1 LLENSQVASAIPS
14 ESQAGASRRR
24 AIRFLIAAVVVS
36 GSAAAVAWWQSP
48 RSSRPRRA
56 VHPLDATSPYA
67 NTRPGVG
74 YVGDAACI
82 RCHAEIAETYRQH
95 PMGRSLSSIDAAKAT
110 IGDEVDGRVLFEADG
125 LEYAIERRD
134 GHVFHQE
141 TRRDASGRVIAR
153 NEAEVR
159 FALGS
164 GSQGVSFLI
173 DRDGFL
179 FESPI
184 GWYSR
189 KRRWDL
195 SPGYRRNNAHFDR
208 PVLPGCLY
216 CHANRVEPVEGTM
229 NRYRPP
235 IFRGQSIGCERC
247 HGPGE
252 LHVKRPGLVD
262 GRDTTIVNP
271 AALEPSR
278 RDAVCEQC
286 HLMGQ
291 QRVVKLDRQDDDFRP
306 GLPFYSVWSVFERAA
321 GTDEDRFVGQVE
333 QMHESRCFR
342 DSGGRLGCI
351 SCHDPHRRPSPEER
365 ASYFRERCLECHA
378 DRGCRLPEATRRA
391 RVRGDDCTGCHMP
404 RSESSDVA
412 HVAVTNHRIPRRADA
427 RAQSPTGTGAPSS
440 GERPLVLFHRDL
452 MDEHQRVEAERDLG
466 VALSKIGPEA
476 ASMALPL
483 LDAALS
489 SRPDDLVAR
498 QAKGT
503 VLGRLGRF
511 EDGLAAFRTALA
523 QDQDQELVRMGAVD
537 LAARAGRR
545 QDAIADLRRV
555 IAINPWRAA
564 YRMDLAALYFD
575 QREWPD
581 AASACREA
589 LRLNPADV
597 ETRKLLVRCYL
608 HLESLEA
615 ARAEFEALLGF
626 DPPDREELI
635 RRFAILSRPR

>member
-1 LLENSQVASAIPS
+1 LLENRHVASAISS
-14 ESQAGASRRR
+14 ESQAETPRGR
-24 AIRFLIAAVVVS
+24 AFRFLIAVLVL
-36 GSAAAVAWWQSP
+36 GGFAAAVVGWLGL
-48 RSSRPRRA
+48 RSNRPRRI
-56 VHPLDATSPYA
+56 VHPLDTTSPYA
-67 NTRPGVG
+67 NIRPGVG

-82 RCHAEIAETYRQH
+82 RCHAEIAESYRQH
-95 PMGRSLSSIDAAKAT
+95 PMGRSLASIDAAT
-110 IGDEVDGRVLFEADG
+110 VTLGDEADGRVLFEADG

-141 TRRDASGRVIAR
+141 TRRDRSGRVIAR

-159 FALGS
+159 FVLGS
-164 GSQGVSFLI
+164 GSQGTSFLI
-173 DRDGFL
+173 DREGFL

-189 KRRWDL
+189 KGQWDL

-208 PVLPGCLY
+208 PVVPACLY
-216 CHANRVEPVEGTM
+216 CHANRVEPVEGTL

-235 IFRGQSIGCERC
+235 IFRGQPIGCERC

-262 GRDTTIVNP
+262 GKDLTIVNP

-291 QRVVKLDRQDDDFRP
+291 QRVVKVDRQDDDFRP

-321 GTDEDRFVGQVE
+321 GTDADRFVGQVE

-342 DSGGRLGCI
+342 DSKGRLGCI
-351 SCHDPHRRPSPEER
+351 SCHDPHRRPSAEER
-365 ASYFRERCLECHA
+365 VGYFRERCLECHA
-378 DRGCRLPEATRRA
+378 DRGCRLPEATRREQD
-391 RVRGDDCTGCHMP
+391 RGDDCTGCHMP
-404 RSESSDVA
+404 RSESADVA

-427 RAQSPTGTGAPSS
+427 REHPPTSTGAPRIA
-440 GERPLVLFHRDL
+440 GRLLALFHRDL
-452 MDEHQRVEAERDLG
+452 MDEHQRGEAGRDLG

-483 LDAALS
+483 LEAALS
-489 SRPDDLVAR
+489 ARPDDLAAG

-503 VLGRLGRF
+503 VLGQLGRF
-511 EDGLAAFRTALA
+511 EDGLSAFRTALA
-523 QDQDQELVRMGAVD
+523 QEPDRELMRMGAVD
-537 LAARAGRR
+537 LAARAGRSEE
-545 QDAIADLRRV
+545 AIADLRRV
-555 IAINPWRAA
+555 IVINPWRAA
-564 YRMDLAALYFD
+564 YRVDLAALQFD
-575 QREWPD
+575 RRDWP
-581 AASACREA
+581 AAATACLES
-589 LRLNPADV
+589 LRLNPADL
-597 ETRKLLVRCYL
+597 ETRKLLVRCEL
-608 HLESLEA
+608 RLGDIDA
-615 ARAEFEALLGF
+615 ARAEFQTLLGF
-626 DPPDREELI
+626 DPSDREELI